1 MLIFIVGCNKMTAE
15 EDIEYGYRENEL
27 IAAFDL
33 PTHWLMMQMKN
44 YCIIAN
50 IQIRTTRRN
59 AMKIRLWFYVGEEHF
74 IKK

>member
-33 PTHWLMMQMKN
+33 PTHWLMMQ
-44 YCIIAN
+44 
-50 IQIRTTRRN
+50 
-59 AMKIRLWFYVGEEHF
+59 
-74 IKK
+74 

>member
-1 MLIFIVGCNKMTAE
+1 MTAE

-50 IQIRTTRRN
+50 I
-59 AMKIRLWFYVGEEHF
+59 
-74 IKK
+74 